1 MLNTDLE
8 LVFRTSK
15 KLKMVGQNDAPPK
28 AQKRLMRAQGYR
40 GEEQIIHKRK
50 VKRKDVAFGKRGK
63 TERHNYS
70 EL

>member
-40 GEEQIIHKRK
+40 GEEQIIHK
-50 VKRKDVAFGKRGK
+50 
-63 TERHNYS
+63 
-70 EL
+70 